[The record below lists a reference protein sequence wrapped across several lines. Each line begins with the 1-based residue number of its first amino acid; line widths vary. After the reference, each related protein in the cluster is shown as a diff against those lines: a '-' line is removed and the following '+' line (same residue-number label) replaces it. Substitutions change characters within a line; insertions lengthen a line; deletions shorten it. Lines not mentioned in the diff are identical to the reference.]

1 MRITPAAAHG
11 VSIFHKQFQ
20 YFDWSV
26 KLPGAYKNQ
35 PDGLFGSDMTL
46 ISISDRNRRTH
57 RTRAPMVDEARKAEM
72 RQYQQLR
79 SAIRRQHGLATRT
92 FWIWEADN
100 DAFRDAIA
108 PFVDR
113 ARLIEALLGTV
124 PLPSLELV
132 QIIQKH
138 GFPYDPEDVVFLA
151 GLRTTIA
158 LKPLE
163 RTRAEQKARDIL
175 EKYNLPISLED
186 LVE

>member
-1 MRITPAAAHG
+1 
-11 VSIFHKQFQ
+11 
-20 YFDWSV
+20 
-26 KLPGAYKNQ
+26 
-35 PDGLFGSDMTL
+35 
-46 ISISDRNRRTH
+46 
-57 RTRAPMVDEARKAEM
+57 MVDEARKAEM
-72 RQYQQLR
+72 RQYQQQR

-113 ARLIEALLGTV
+113 ARLIEALLGTA

-175 EKYNLPISLED
+175 AKYNLPILLED